1 MTQSVQKGRIS
12 EFDWLKVLGLL
23 LLIFVHSELSTTYPG
38 TLESV
43 QWILIGIFFFVSGYL
58 AYNSFYKRQ
67 TSLKNFFKAKLWTL
81 YLPFVGAAVFYF
93 IFESFLVGFYPQKLL
108 MQISLLDIFDN
119 INTGLFNYGF
129 LWFIPYLLVFFFI
142 FCLIEK
148 YVKNTKIQVSIVLL
162 LWFLNLLAW
171 VFDNPAQFT
180 WASFKLGLVFNQF
193 FLVFMLGFWLR
204 KFGFYE
210 RLVGVKTALLAVPL
224 FALFWF
230 DISNLLSFKS
240 FFESLA
246 FYLYFN
252 VRSMIL
258 ALSVIFVFLTIAKG
272 RLHSN
277 TIIES
282 IAKVSI
288 LIYLSEPFI
297 SYLLRSII
305 FGGDLHIYLS
315 ETEDFILYQALRI
328 FILFGVYP
336 LLYFVG
342 KKSGFFSRISRKLT
356 FARFKVNLWF
366 QSCLCRSSKEPSPRC
381 A

>member
-1 MTQSVQKGRIS
+1 MQKGRIS
-12 EFDWLKVLGLL
+12 EFDWLKVLGFL
-23 LLIFVHSELSTTYPG
+23 LLIFVHSELSSTYPI
-38 TLESV
+38 TLESI

-58 AYNSFYKRQ
+58 AYNSFYKRH
-67 TSLKNFFKAKLWTL
+67 TSLTKFFKTKLWTL
-81 YLPFVGAAVFYF
+81 YLPFVCAAVFYF
-93 IFESFLVGFYPQKLL
+93 AFESFLVGSNPQKLL

-148 YVKNTKIQVSIVLL
+148 YVKNLKIQVSIVLL
-162 LWFLNLLAW
+162 LWILNLLAW

-204 KFGFYE
+204 KFGLYE
-210 RLVGVKTALLAVPL
+210 RLLGVKTALIAVPL
-224 FALFWF
+224 FAIFWF
-230 DISNLLSFKS
+230 DISHLLAFKN
-240 FFESLA
+240 FLESLT

-258 ALSVIFVFLTIAKG
+258 ALSVIFVFLAIVKG

-297 SYLLRSII
+297 SYLLRSLI
-305 FGGDLHIYLS
+305 FGGELHIYLS
-315 ETEDFILYQALRI
+315 ETDDFIIYQGLRI

-336 LLYFVG
+336 LIYLVF
-342 KKSGFFSRISRKLT
+342 KKRGFFEKISHKLNLNGSRFS
-356 FARFKVNLWF
+356 LWF
-366 QSCLCRSSKEPSPRC
+366 QSYLYRNRKAPSPHC
-381 A
+381 V

>member
-1 MTQSVQKGRIS
+1 MIQSVQKGRIS

-23 LLIFVHSELSTTYPG
+23 LLIFVHSELSTAYPD
-38 TLESV
+38 TLESI

-67 TSLKNFFKAKLWTL
+67 TSLKKFFKTKLWTL

-93 IFESFLVGFYPQKLL
+93 GFESYLVDSNPLKLL
-108 MQISLLDIFDN
+108 AQISLLDIFDN

-142 FCLIEK
+142 FCLLEK
-148 YVKNTKIQVSIVLL
+148 YVKNTKLQVSIVLL

-171 VFDNPAQFT
+171 VFDDPSQFT
-180 WASFKLGLVFNQF
+180 LASFKLGLVFNQF
-193 FLVFMLGFWLR
+193 FLVFMIGFWLR
-204 KFGFYE
+204 KFGLYE
-210 RLVGVKTALLAVPL
+210 RLVGFKTALLAIPL

-230 DISNLLSFKS
+230 NISSMFSLQGFLNSF
-240 FFESLA
+240 A
-246 FYLYFN
+246 YYLYFN

-258 ALSVIFVFLTIAKG
+258 GLSVIFVFLAIAKG
-272 RLHSN
+272 RLHNN

-297 SYLLRSII
+297 SYLLRNLI
-305 FGGDLHIYLS
+305 FGGELHIYLS
-315 ETEDFILYQALRI
+315 ETEDFILYQALRL

-336 LLYFVG
+336 LLYVAG
-342 KKSGFFSRISRKLT
+342 KKSGFFSRISHKLT
-356 FARFKVNLWF
+356 INHSV
-366 QSCLCRSSKEPSPRC
+366 
-381 A
+381 